1 MRQVLS
7 QKRFEGF
14 RVFIWGQN
22 NNKRLIAWKTLFF
35 RRIFILERINLIIM
49 IEFLLQNRIIFIFFL
64 SISNHF
70 TLGSS
75 VVLKA
80 TKNNFERSFSKKII
94 LFLLICVIARIA
106 VARNFKATYATTAKV
121 FQIFFSFYWR
131 DFLNLYSC

>member
-80 TKNNFERSFSKKII
+80 TKNNFERRSFSKKNNFVFVNLCYCKDSCSPKLQSNLRNDRESIPDFF
-94 LFLLICVIARIA
+94 LFLLA
-106 VARNFKATYATTAKV
+106 
-121 FQIFFSFYWR
+121 
-131 DFLNLYSC
+131 